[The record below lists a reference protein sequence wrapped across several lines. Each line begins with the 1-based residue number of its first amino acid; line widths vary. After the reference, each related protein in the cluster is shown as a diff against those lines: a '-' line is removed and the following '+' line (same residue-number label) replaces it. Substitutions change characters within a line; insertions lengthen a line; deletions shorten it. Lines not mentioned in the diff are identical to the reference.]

1 MKLNEEKSNL
11 SIFGAKSD
19 RMTLNIGATLIPES
33 ESEKLLRVTID
44 SRLNFNFHVSK
55 FCAKVSRKLHALARV
70 SNYMDTEKAK
80 LIMRSFIMSHFSYC
94 PLIWMFHD
102 RTTNS
107 RINKI
112 YERALRNVYR
122 DTESSFDELRTN
134 DNSVSVHQ
142 RNLQLL
148 MIEIYKTKNSL
159 NPSFMEDIF
168 VERPNITYDL
178 RNKDGLLVPRANTT
192 GIELWYRNHTICW
205 K

>member
-1 MKLNEEKSNL
+1 
-11 SIFGAKSD
+11 
-19 RMTLNIGATLIPES
+19 
-33 ESEKLLRVTID
+33 
-44 SRLNFNFHVSK
+44 
-55 FCAKVSRKLHALARV
+55 
-70 SNYMDTEKAK
+70 
-80 LIMRSFIMSHFSYC
+80 MSHFSYC

-102 RTTNS
+102 RATNS

-112 YERALRNVYR
+112 HERALRIVYR
-122 DTESSFDELRTN
+122 DTESSFDELLAK

-178 RNKDGLLVPRANTT
+178 RNNDGLLIPRANTT
-192 GIELWYRNHTICW
+192 AHGIETIRYVGSRLWQTLPSETKESRTLEIFKGRIKNW
-205 K
+205 KTDKCNCKLCKTFIANLGYI